1 MSEPATTTDW
11 EARARA
17 AEARVQELATERA
30 RLWEELQRLRSERR
44 DDAHYKE
51 LARYMES
58 TASWR
63 ITAPLR
69 RAKRVYVFV
78 RRVLD
83 I

>member
-1 MSEPATTTDW
+1 MSSNDW
-11 EARARA
+11 ERRALAAEAALEEARA
-17 AEARVQELATERA
+17 ERA
-30 RLWEELQRLRSERR
+30 RLWEELQKLRSERR

-51 LARYMES
+51 LAQYMES

-63 ITAPLR
+63 VTAPLR